1 MKVLLDTS
9 VFLWMISKPERLSKK
24 ARAIIES
31 KDNELFISAASGWEI
46 TIKSQINKLKLPD
59 KPEVYVPNQIKENLL
74 EVLPIEMKHVLNI
87 YNLPDIHKDPF
98 DRLLISQSQLENLPL
113 LTKDKMIK
121 KYSIK
126 TIW

>member
-1 MKVLLDTS
+1 MEVLLDTS

-31 KDNELFISAASGWEI
+31 KDNELFISAVSGWEI
-46 TIKSQINKLKLPD
+46 TIKFQINKLKLPD

-98 DRLLISQSQLENLPL
+98 DRLLISQSQLEKLPI
-113 LTKDKMIK
+113 LTKDKKIK
-121 KYSIK
+121 KYSVK

>member
-24 ARAIIES
+24 ARAII
-31 KDNELFISAASGWEI
+31 
-46 TIKSQINKLKLPD
+46 
-59 KPEVYVPNQIKENLL
+59 
-74 EVLPIEMKHVLNI
+74 
-87 YNLPDIHKDPF
+87 
-98 DRLLISQSQLENLPL
+98 RLLISQSQLENLPL
-113 LTKDKMIK
+113 LTKDKLIK